1 MEQTEDEAVEALQAM
16 TPDELNAY
24 QARMIFG
31 NVSEAELQALRDYAH
46 TPVRPTREELAHEVE
61 RLRGLMEQ
69 QDRRIIRLTAE
80 LNMHARPKGFVNAK
94 KRRRMEARAVKHAIV
109 EVMR

>member
-1 MEQTEDEAVEALQAM
+1 MEEHEPGYEAWVMQEQERSLR
-16 TPDELNAY
+16 ELVRANEPAIRAY
-24 QARMIFG
+24 L
-31 NVSEAELQALRDYAH
+31 EEP
-46 TPVRPTREELAHEVE
+46 TRPTREELAHEVE
-61 RLRGLMEQ
+61 RLRGLMEA

>member
-1 MEQTEDEAVEALQAM
+1 ME
-16 TPDELNAY
+16 
-24 QARMIFG
+24 
-31 NVSEAELQALRDYAH
+31 VSEETMEARRQAFNGIGDGRDPH
-46 TPVRPTREELAHEVE
+46 IGPTREELAHEVE

-80 LNMHARPKGFVNAK
+80 LNMHAKPKGFVNAK

-109 EVMR
+109 EVLR

>member
-1 MEQTEDEAVEALQAM
+1 ME
-16 TPDELNAY
+16 
-24 QARMIFG
+24 
-31 NVSEAELQALRDYAH
+31 VSEETMEARRQAFNGIGDG
-46 TPVRPTREELAHEVE
+46 RPTREELAHEVE

-80 LNMHARPKGFVNAK
+80 LNMHAKPKGFVNAK